1 MKTMTFAFEII
12 PPQDSANADIDR
24 NNKTRI
30 LLQSLRLWRQRANS
44 RRALS
49 QLSACQLDDIGID
62 RVSADIEARK
72 PFWRG

>member
-1 MKTMTFAFEII
+1 MKPMTFAFETI
-12 PPQDSANADIDR
+12 PPQVSAYADIDR
-24 NNKTRI
+24 NNKTRT
-30 LLQSLRLWRQRANS
+30 LLQSLRLWHQRANS

-49 QLSACQLDDIGID
+49 QLSRCQLNDIGID